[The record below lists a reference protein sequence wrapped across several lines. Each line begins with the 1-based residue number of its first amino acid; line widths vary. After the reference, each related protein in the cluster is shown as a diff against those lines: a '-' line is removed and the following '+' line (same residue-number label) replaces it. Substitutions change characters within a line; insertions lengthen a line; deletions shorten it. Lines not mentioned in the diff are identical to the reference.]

1 MRRVTRTAIAATLSV
16 LAVSAATGAAGAE
29 MASGTEPGP
38 AAESA
43 QGARIVGSGGA
54 RLPDPSGNG
63 DPVWFKVDGRMS
75 PEGQHSGRF
84 HVIHRTPDGG
94 PFAEFEG
101 RIDCVF
107 AVEGQGVVTGIIEK
121 VDAPA
126 LPPDVDL
133 MGRRVGV
140 SIKDNRHGPD
150 AIGWSWSTGGFEQ
163 DTLPCNSVPPFLD
176 IEHGGYHVS
185 GSMFG

>member
-1 MRRVTRTAIAATLSV
+1 MRRATRTAIAATLSV
-16 LAVSAATGAAGAE
+16 LAVSAAAGAASGAE
-29 MASGTEPGP
+29 HAGDPATE
-38 AAESA
+38 AA
-43 QGARIVGSGGA
+43 QGTRIVGSGGA

-75 PEGQHSGRF
+75 PEGTHSGRF

-101 RIDCVF
+101 RVDCVF
-107 AVEGQGVVTGIIEK
+107 AEKGQGVVTGIIER

-133 MGRRVGV
+133 MGRRVGISV
-140 SIKDNRHGPD
+140 KDNRHGPD

-176 IEHGGYHVS
+176 VEHGGYHVS
-185 GSMFG
+185 GSTFG